1 MAHEATNDM
10 EPCPICGGHTRTP
23 RFKVPFP
30 AFGAAGRRGLALDEP
45 ADVPAWTICRCEQC
59 TVEYACPRPSPE
71 SIRDYYASAEES
83 DEWEVIHYLDPE
95 GKHLYKTWAK
105 TAEQL
110 TRLLGRPGRLLD
122 VGCAAGWLLKAAR
135 DLGGD
140 VQGIDAAPKFH
151 AFATGTLDVP
161 VILGTTD
168 ALDNLPPASQDV
180 VFMSDVIE
188 HLQDPVADLRRIRR
202 VIAPGGLLVLATC
215 DIGSVAARYYGV
227 RWRQVL
233 VSHTFYWTRK
243 AMTAALRNA
252 GFDVRHF
259 SDPRYWDPDPTRERK
274 NYRKEFAKLFARVVL
289 SHTYVPLA
297 RRAAVAR
304 RLPGWLT
311 RGRVRHDDLLL
322 KIGDQ
327 PVLSDVMLVVA
338 QPAAAEVPANQPRR
352 QEQPETRAH
361 ALV

>member
-1 MAHEATNDM
+1 MTHVVTNDT
-10 EPCPICGGHTRTP
+10 EPCPICGGQSRTP

-59 TVEYACPRPSPE
+59 TVEYAHPRPTPE
-71 SIRDYYASAEES
+71 SIRAYYASAEES
-83 DEWEVIHYLDPE
+83 DEWEVLHYLDPE

-110 TRLLGRPGRLLD
+110 TRLRGGPGRLLD

-135 DLGGD
+135 DLGWE

-151 AFATGTLDVP
+151 AFATRTLGVP
-161 VILGTTD
+161 VTLGTTE
-168 ALDNLPPASQDV
+168 ALDDLPPASQDV
-180 VFMSDVIE
+180 VFMSDVVE

-215 DIGSVAARYYGV
+215 DIGSVAARYYGL

-243 AMTAALRNA
+243 SMTVALRNA
-252 GFDVRHF
+252 GFDARHF
-259 SDPRYWDPDPTRERK
+259 SDPRYWDPDPARERK
-274 NYRKEFAKLFARVVL
+274 NYRKELAKLFARVVL
-289 SHTYVPLA
+289 SHTYTPLA
-297 RRAAVAR
+297 RRASFAR

-311 RGRVRHDDLLL
+311 RGRVRHDDLVL

-338 QPAAAEVPANQPRR
+338 QPIAELTAGDEGQR
-352 QEQPETRAH
+352 PEHNVRAH